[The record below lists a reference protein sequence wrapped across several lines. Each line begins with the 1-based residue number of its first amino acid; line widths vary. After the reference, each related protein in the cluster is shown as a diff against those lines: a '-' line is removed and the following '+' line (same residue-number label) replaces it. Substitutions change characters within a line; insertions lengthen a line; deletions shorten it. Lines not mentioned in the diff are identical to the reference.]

1 MVEDVE
7 ARYRDNLPPCLQHLN
22 LSLSPREKL
31 GVCGRTG
38 AGKSS
43 LASLL
48 LRIIE
53 PSQGSVKLAGVETT
67 RVGLQQL
74 RARLTIVPQDCVM
87 FSGSVSFNLDPWE
100 SHSRDRLTEVLS
112 LLGLSVELDTEITEG
127 GGNLIMGER
136 QLLCLGRA
144 ILR

>member
-1 MVEDVE
+1 M
-7 ARYRDNLPPCLQHLN
+7 
-22 LSLSPREKL
+22 
-31 GVCGRTG
+31 
-38 AGKSS
+38 SS
-43 LASLL
+43 TNESTAWLYLL

-53 PSQGSVKLAGVETT
+53 PSRGSVRLAGVDTA

-87 FSGSVSFNLDPWE
+87 FSGSVRFNLDPWD
-100 SHSRDRLTEVLS
+100 SHTHHRLTDVLS
-112 LLGLSVELDTEITEG
+112 LLGLKLELETEVSES
-127 GGNLIMGER
+127 GGNLSMGER

>member
-1 MVEDVE
+1 MV
-7 ARYRDNLPPCLQHLN
+7 
-22 LSLSPREKL
+22 
-31 GVCGRTG
+31 GRTG
-38 AGKSS
+38 AS

-48 LRIIE
+48 LLLTE
-53 PSQGSVKLAGVETT
+53 PSHGSVRLDGVETS

-87 FSGSVSFNLDPWE
+87 FSGSVSFNLDPWDF
-100 SHSRDRLTEVLS
+100 HSQARLTEVLD
-112 LLGLSVELDTEITEG
+112 LLGLKLELHTEITEG
-127 GGNLIMGER
+127 GANLSMGER

>member
-1 MVEDVE
+1 MKEVE
-7 ARYRDNLPPCLQHLN
+7 ASYRESLPPCLHHLQ
-22 LSLSPREKL
+22 LSLSSGERL

-53 PSQGSVKLAGVETT
+53 PSRGSVRLAGVDTA

-87 FSGSVSFNLDPWE
+87 FSGSLAFNLDPWDC
-100 SHSRDRLTEVLS
+100 HSQARLAEVLN
-112 LLGLSVELDTEITEG
+112 LLGLKLELQTEITEG
-127 GGNLIMGER
+127 GGNLSMGER

>member
-1 MVEDVE
+1 MEEVE
-7 ARYRDNLPPCLQHLN
+7 ARYRENLPPCLQHLQ
-22 LSLSPREKL
+22 LSLTSGEKL

-48 LRIIE
+48 LRIID
-53 PSQGSVKLAGVETT
+53 PSRGSVRLDGVETSK
-67 RVGLQQL
+67 VGLQQL

-87 FSGSVSFNLDPWE
+87 FTGTVSFNLDPWDF
-100 SHSRDRLTEVLS
+100 HSKDRLTDVLN
-112 LLGLSVELDTEITEG
+112 LLGLKLELHTEISEG
-127 GGNLIMGER
+127 GANLSMGER